1 MTSMVYAALFIVVL
15 GACGLG
21 LLLAVLA
28 ETLSAMERHKANE
41 SGTDSGGRD
50 PPNRGSEPPAGT
62 LKP

>member
-28 ETLSAMERHKANE
+28 EILSAMERHK
-41 SGTDSGGRD
+41 
-50 PPNRGSEPPAGT
+50 
-62 LKP
+62 